1 LNPPVERLWA
11 PWRLEYIK
19 SADEEPGCVFCRAA
33 EASDE
38 DGLVIHRGKLA
49 FCLLNK
55 YPYSSGHVMVAPF
68 RHVGEFGGLS
78 DDEALEIHRLATQ
91 ALEALRRTA
100 EPHGFNLGWNIG
112 RAAGA
117 GVIDHVHLHAVPR
130 WGGDTNFM
138 PVLADVK
145 VLPEA
150 LADTRGKLAE
160 AWPS

>member
-1 LNPPVERLWA
+1 MERLWA

-19 SADEEPGCVFCRAA
+19 SADDDEGCVFCRAA

-38 DGLVIHRGKLA
+38 DGLVVHRGELA

-68 RHVGEFGGLS
+68 RHVGDFGGLG

-117 GVIDHVHLHAVPR
+117 GVPGHVHIHVLPR
-130 WGGDTNFM
+130 WTGDTNFM
-138 PVLADVK
+138 TAVAEAR
-145 VLPEA
+145 VLPEP
-150 LADTRGKLAE
+150 LTKSYDKLRAV
-160 AWPS
+160 WPT